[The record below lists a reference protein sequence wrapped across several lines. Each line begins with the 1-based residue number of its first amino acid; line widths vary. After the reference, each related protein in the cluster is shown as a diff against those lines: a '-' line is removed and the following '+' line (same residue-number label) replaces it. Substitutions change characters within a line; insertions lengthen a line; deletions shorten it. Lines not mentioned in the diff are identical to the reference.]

1 MDTNS
6 YTTEEM
12 APSKHTTSGS
22 KIISQLQT
30 LKYTCKTFPSNAMAE
45 ENRVSNAMAEEGR
58 VGIREKGKWKGEKV
72 PPSNQRDSF

>member
-45 ENRVSNAMAEEGR
+45 EGR